1 MTYEIFKEELIS
13 LLEERMEAD
22 WSLDV
27 RPVLKNN
34 DLWLDGL
41 SILQSSVNISP
52 TIYLNTC
59 YDYYLQG
66 TSIEEVADNVFAN
79 LVGNQMQE
87 NVDLSF
93 LTDFAKV
100 KEHIIFKLIS
110 MKQNQ
115 ELLSTVPF
123 VPYLDLA
130 VVFCYYL
137 WPNDILPESQRESNA
152 SILIRNE
159 MLDMWKVTPKELL
172 SCAKKNT
179 PQLLAPRL
187 HAFSQMI
194 AALADQM
201 SAEEAENLEEMEDMK
216 MYVLTN
222 ENQFFGAGVMLYP
235 HILKECAKVMEE
247 DIVILPSSVHEI
259 ILVPYKKCLNLS
271 HMSEIVCQVNAS
283 CVSQEEILSDHVYYY
298 DRIND
303 RISYS

>member
-66 TSIEEVADNVFAN
+66 TTIEEVADNVFAN
-79 LVGNQMQE
+79 LMGNQMQE

-100 KEHIIFKLIS
+100 QEHIIFKLIS

-115 ELLSTVPF
+115 E
-123 VPYLDLA
+123 
-130 VVFCYYL
+130 
-137 WPNDILPESQRESNA
+137 
-152 SILIRNE
+152 
-159 MLDMWKVTPKELL
+159 
-172 SCAKKNT
+172 
-179 PQLLAPRL
+179 
-187 HAFSQMI
+187 
-194 AALADQM
+194 
-201 SAEEAENLEEMEDMK
+201 
-216 MYVLTN
+216 
-222 ENQFFGAGVMLYP
+222 
-235 HILKECAKVMEE
+235 
-247 DIVILPSSVHEI
+247 
-259 ILVPYKKCLNLS
+259 
-271 HMSEIVCQVNAS
+271 
-283 CVSQEEILSDHVYYY
+283 
-298 DRIND
+298 
-303 RISYS
+303 

>member
-66 TSIEEVADNVFAN
+66 TTIEEVADNVFAN
-79 LVGNQMQE
+79 LMGNQMQE

-100 KEHIIFKLIS
+100 QEHIIFKLIS

-115 ELLSTVPF
+115 ELLRLYHT
-123 VPYLDLA
+123 
-130 VVFCYYL
+130 
-137 WPNDILPESQRESNA
+137 
-152 SILIRNE
+152 LI
-159 MLDMWKVTPKELL
+159 W
-172 SCAKKNT
+172 
-179 PQLLAPRL
+179 RL
-187 HAFSQMI
+187 FFATTSGQMI
-194 AALADQM
+194 FCRRAK
-201 SAEEAENLEEMEDMK
+201 ER
-216 MYVLTN
+216 
-222 ENQFFGAGVMLYP
+222 VMLP
-235 HILKECAKVMEE
+235 FSFETIC
-247 DIVILPSSVHEI
+247 
-259 ILVPYKKCLNLS
+259 
-271 HMSEIVCQVNAS
+271 
-283 CVSQEEILSDHVYYY
+283 
-298 DRIND
+298 
-303 RISYS
+303 